1 MIPAVLEGNDILA
14 HAVTGSG
21 KTASYLLPLLEKYL
35 RLRQTQKATLGKLRY
50 IILQPTRELAAQ
62 CNSMLQNLIK
72 YMKGAFT
79 STLLIGGSSLG
90 QQRRD
95 LEQAPDLVVATTGRL
110 LDHIHN
116 TKGFTLEHIEC
127 LVLDEADKLLEM
139 GFKEELMEILK
150 HCTSPKRQTLMVSAT
165 LTQDIKELA
174 TLALKQPLQFTV
186 SQQQKLADIASLRL
200 TQYIVRLP
208 DKEEKVAAKPKAVR
222 VEEPTAEDDP
232 EEGGSDD
239 EDMG

>member
-1 MIPAVLEGNDILA
+1 LISFHQLFISKPLVKACQELEYEHPTVIQRKVIPAVLEGNDILA

-174 TLALKQPLQFTV
+174 TLALKQPL
-186 SQQQKLADIASLRL
+186 
-200 TQYIVRLP
+200 
-208 DKEEKVAAKPKAVR
+208 
-222 VEEPTAEDDP
+222 
-232 EEGGSDD
+232 
-239 EDMG
+239 